1 MGRQK
6 SSAAP
11 SLHNENQEGAI
22 SLRDSPFEKQD
33 VKYGKFSAEDD
44 VSP

>member
-22 SLRDSPFEKQD
+22 SLELHPIC
-33 VKYGKFSAEDD
+33 
-44 VSP
+44 

>member
-6 SSAAP
+6 SSTAP

-22 SLRDSPFEKQD
+22 SLSEVTPK
-33 VKYGKFSAEDD
+33 S
-44 VSP
+44 